1 MTESAW
7 RERVTVAGQLILFA
21 AGIALVMFAVLGTLD
36 FLATECERGTPR
48 LTWYFN
54 CFSQR

>member
-1 MTESAW
+1 MGSDGNSNLT
-7 RERVTVAGQLILFA
+7 TAGGLVLFA
-21 AGIALVMFAVLGTLD
+21 AGIAVVMFVVMESLI
-36 FLATECERGTPR
+36 FLSSECERGTPR